1 MDGKLGLWGSFR
13 MLGGTL
19 WAQGRGAW
27 SDESQPHWAGRAG
40 THQERAESKGGFV
53 VRALV
58 SLQQL
63 KYGSMYVRVLVRRAK
78 QMGEAE

>member
-1 MDGKLGLWGSFR
+1 MASWGFGGASGC
-13 MLGGTL
+13 LGGRSGRRD
-19 WAQGRGAW
+19 AARGATRA
-27 SDESQPHWAGRAG
+27 SHTGQDGRAP
-40 THQERAESKGGFV
+40 HQERAESKGGFV